1 MSNINPQLMQWL
13 AATGFERL
21 PGVFVTGTDTG
32 VGKTWVSTRLIK
44 VLRAIGRDITPRKP
58 AESGW
63 SDTDVTLSDTWQ
75 LSQVAGV
82 NPEMVCQNRFR
93 APLSPPRAAL
103 LEGKHLQIGTLV
115 QQCREGLSAGQF
127 LLVEGAGGFYSPL
140 ADDGLNADLAVALGL
155 PLLVVAEDRVGCIN
169 HILLVVEAAQRRNLT
184 VAGIVLNQRQP
195 APAGMDN
202 ATDLRGYISIPIL
215 PALALG

>member
-1 MSNINPQLMQWL
+1 MSNINPQLTHWL
-13 AATGFERL
+13 AVTGVDKGA
-21 PGVFVTGTDTG
+21 GVFVTGTDTG
-32 VGKTWVSTRLIK
+32 VGKTWISTRLIK
-44 VLRAIGRDITPRKP
+44 VLCAIGRDVTPRKP

-63 SDTDVTLSDTWQ
+63 SDTDVTLTDTWQ

-82 NPEMVCQNRFR
+82 NPEMVCQSRFR
-93 APLSPPRAAL
+93 APLSPQRAAL
-103 LEGKHLQIGTLV
+103 LEGKHLQIGTLA
-115 QQCREGLSAGQF
+115 QQCREGVSAGQF

-184 VAGIVLNQRQP
+184 VAGIILNQRQP
-195 APAGMDN
+195 TPASMDN
-202 ATDLRGYISIPIL
+202 LADLRGYISIPIL
-215 PALALG
+215 R